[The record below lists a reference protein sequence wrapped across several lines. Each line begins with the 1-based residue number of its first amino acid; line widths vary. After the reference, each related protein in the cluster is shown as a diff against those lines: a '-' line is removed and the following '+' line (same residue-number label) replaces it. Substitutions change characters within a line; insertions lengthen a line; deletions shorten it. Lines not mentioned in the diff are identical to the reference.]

1 MGETFAEKILR
12 GRRGEIVFRKPD
24 IILSHDNTASIKK
37 TFEEMGGKRVFDPS
51 RLLIVLDHDAPPT
64 SSKIANDYKAIQ
76 EFVKEQSIKNFHP
89 VGDGICHQIM
99 ATYAHPGMLIVG
111 SDSHTTTAGAFN
123 TFACGID
130 RTETAGLW
138 IKGETWFKVP
148 ESMKVI
154 LKGRLEKGVYAK
166 DLALW
171 LIGMLGAS
179 GANYLSVEFHGQG
192 VESLS
197 ISDRMTL
204 ANLAAEMGAK
214 NCVFP
219 ADKEGVWADPDADY
233 LKTIEIDLSEIVPV
247 ISCPHSVD
255 NVHTITEIK
264 DIKIQEAL
272 IGTCTN
278 GRLEDLEI
286 AANILKGKK
295 IHPGVQLL
303 VVPASR
309 EVYLQALEKGIIST
323 IVRAGGVVLPPSCG
337 PCLGKGEGIPADGW
351 NVISTANRNF
361 LGRMGN
367 SKANIYLA
375 SPATVAASAIS
386 GKITDPREI
395 FGKKPKIRK
404 FPYKKEKISVYTVS
418 EDRCSNG
425 VWNYKDIDN
434 FNTDQMFSGR
444 LTYDIKSSEP
454 ERIIQHLFEGMDTSF
469 AKRVKKG
476 DIIIVGENFGCGSSR
491 EHPAVGLSYIG
502 IKAIIAKS
510 VARIFF
516 RSSINQGLPVIVC
529 PEAVDAYTPKDRVD
543 IDFEKGSIKI
553 GEKTFRF
560 PPLPDKILKILR
572 AGGLKRYIKGG

>member
-1 MGETFAEKILR
+1 MGKTFAGKILK
-12 GRRGEIVFRKPD
+12 GNRGEIVFRKPD

-37 TFEEMGGKRVFDPS
+37 TFEAMGGKKVFDPS
-51 RLLIVLDHDAPPT
+51 KLLVVLDHDAPPT

-76 EFVKEQSIKNFHP
+76 EFVKEQGIERFHP

-99 ATYAHPGMLIVG
+99 ALYAHPGMLIVG

-138 IKGETWFKVP
+138 VKGETWFKVP
-148 ESMKVI
+148 ESMKII
-154 LKGRLEKGVYAK
+154 LRDRLKIGVYAK

-179 GANYLSVEFHGQG
+179 GANYLSVEFHGEG
-192 VESLS
+192 VESLT

-219 ADKEGVWADPDADY
+219 AKGGIWADPDADY

-247 ISCPHSVD
+247 VSCPHSVD
-255 NVHTITEIK
+255 NVHTITELG
-264 DIKIQEAL
+264 DIKIQEAV

-278 GRLEDLEI
+278 GRLEDLEV
-286 AANILKGKK
+286 AANILKDKK
-295 IHPGVQLL
+295 IHSEVQLL
-303 VVPASR
+303 IVPASR
-309 EVYLQALEKGIIST
+309 EVYLQALERGIIS
-323 IVRAGGVVLPPSCG
+323 ILVRAGGVILSPSCG
-337 PCLGKGEGIPADGW
+337 PCLGKGQGIPADGW

-375 SPATVAASAIS
+375 SPATVAASSIY
-386 GKITDPREI
+386 GRITDPREI
-395 FGKKPKIRK
+395 MGERPNRRE
-404 FPYKKEKISVYTVS
+404 FPFKRERTPVYTVS
-418 EDRCSNG
+418 DDRYSDG
-425 VWNYKDIDN
+425 IWNYKDIDN

-454 ERIIQHLFEGMDTSF
+454 EKIVPHLFEGMDKRF
-469 AKRVKKG
+469 AKRARRG
-476 DIIIVGENFGCGSSR
+476 DIIIAGENFGCGSSR

-502 IKAIIAKS
+502 IKAIITKS
-510 VARIFF
+510 VSRIFY
-516 RSSINQGLPVIVC
+516 RSSINQGLPVIIS

-543 IDFEKGSIKI
+543 VDFKKGSIKI
-553 GEKTFRF
+553 GEKIFKF
-560 PPLPDKILKILR
+560 PPLPDELLKILKS
-572 AGGLKRYIKGG
+572 GGLKKYIKGG